1 MQFIDKLSQLVS
13 NTIQKDVSLASY
25 TTFKIGGP
33 AKYFCVVESSEELIK
48 LVDLAEKNNLPY
60 FILAGGSNVLVSD
73 NGFDGLVMKIGFS
86 RLKIKDNLIEC
97 DAGAA
102 LSKAVGEALSFGLAG
117 LDWATGIPGTVGGA
131 IRGNAGAYGSQIS
144 DNVKS
149 VTVLRRGKAKNLT
162 NKECN
167 FSYRHSIFKDVDNKD
182 IILSVVFELQSGDR
196 AKIKQKMKEIIMER
210 NKKFNNY
217 SCAGCVFKNIEIS
230 ENEWSEIKKKWPNL
244 PDEFLRCRKI
254 PAGWLIEECDLKG
267 KKIGGA
273 QVSDQHANVI
283 INAGQATAE
292 DVIILTSI
300 IKQKVRSKFNLQLME
315 EIEYLGFK

>member
-1 MQFIDKLSQLVS
+1 M
-13 NTIQKDVSLASY
+13 TIEKNKSLKEY

-33 AKYFCVVESSEELIK
+33 AEYFADVKTAQEVQDVLQWAK
-48 LVDLAEKNNLPY
+48 DNNQPVK
-60 FILAGGSNVLVSD
+60 ILGGGSNMLIAD
-73 NGFDGLVMKIGFS
+73 AGLKGLVVKLSLDKLEFDDLKVTVGPGV
-86 RLKIKDNLIEC
+86 RLAYLLNKALEQDLTGLEF
-97 DAGAA
+97 AA
-102 LSKAVGEALSFGLAG
+102 
-117 LDWATGIPGTVGGA
+117 GIPGTVGGA
-131 IRGNAGAYGSQIS
+131 IRGNAGTYGLAMDSV
-144 DNVKS
+144 VKKIKYADENGQLKEI
-149 VTVLRRGKAKNLT
+149 TATEAK
-162 NKECN
+162 
-167 FSYRHSIFKDVDNKD
+167 FAYRHSIFKDVDNKD

-244 PDEFLRCRKI
+244 PDEFLRFRKI